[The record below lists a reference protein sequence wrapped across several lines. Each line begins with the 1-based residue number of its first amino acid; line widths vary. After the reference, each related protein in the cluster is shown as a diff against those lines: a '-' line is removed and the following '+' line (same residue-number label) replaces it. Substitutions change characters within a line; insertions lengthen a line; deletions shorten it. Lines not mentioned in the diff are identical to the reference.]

1 MTGTSINLKSLLRS
15 VTYLRR
21 QVLERLADIEDRVL
35 DALGKEAYLVD
46 DMFDYER
53 LHSKFEGPYD
63 GRHLSAELLQR
74 IYQDNARYM
83 WHYQDATIS
92 IQPIREGTEKGFYCF
107 AEPSIN
113 TFITFNSMTQD
124 LTDFETTSIWEVAE
138 ARITGFADGYISATQ
153 KKLSKDLSYK
163 AYVEGKAMEKVAGLG
178 GMKVEDEDGRTKC
191 EFLKPSV
198 DDIIGEGRLGPVGHP
213 DPAGEPQC
221 DGTYYGG

>member
-15 VTYLRR
+15 ITYLRR

-53 LHSKFEGPYD
+53 LKSICKDQIID
-63 GRHLSAELLQR
+63 GRHLSPELLQR

-113 TFITFNSMTQD
+113 TFITFNSMTAD
-124 LTDFETTSIWEVAE
+124 LTEYGCHSIWEVAE
-138 ARITGFADGYISATQ
+138 ARITGFADGYVSATQ
-153 KKLSKDLSYK
+153 KKLSEDPTLKE
-163 AYVEGKAMEKVAGLG
+163 YVKE
-178 GMKVEDEDGRTKC
+178 KVEDIKNEYNDPRYAVDPNEPGR
-191 EFLKPSV
+191 
-198 DDIIGEGRLGPVGHP
+198 
-213 DPAGEPQC
+213 AQC